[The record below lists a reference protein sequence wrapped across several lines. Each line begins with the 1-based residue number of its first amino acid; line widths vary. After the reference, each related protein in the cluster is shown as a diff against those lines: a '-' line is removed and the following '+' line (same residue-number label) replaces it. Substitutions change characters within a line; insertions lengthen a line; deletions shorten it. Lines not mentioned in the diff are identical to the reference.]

1 MTSRCLHL
9 SDSDLQ
15 RLLRSESEEER
26 AIEVHKLCRSME
38 RVELD
43 PLEREAARKIIKIL
57 SQDAAELVRRA
68 LAVTLRS
75 SNLVPTEVA
84 RRLAADIDSIAIPV
98 IRNSPVFGDDDL
110 IEIVRAGSVARQM
123 AVASRATV
131 SRDVSEVI
139 AAEAGVEAVRTL
151 AANDNADFSERAMG
165 VAMDRFSTDADMVAA
180 MALRQVLPPAIV
192 ERLLEVATEAV
203 RDHLVHRHAVPA
215 ETAVRLSEFARER
228 ATIDLIDEAMAADD
242 LPQFVA
248 RLHLRK
254 ALTASLLLRAVARG
268 QMAMFEHALSQ
279 LAQVPHH
286 RVWLMVHDAGP
297 LGLRAI
303 YDRAGLPPRLF
314 SAFRA
319 GVDTWRTLQG
329 EGGEMDPEVFRQRML
344 ERFMTQMHVI
354 GRDDLNYL
362 MDRLDMVAPTGN
374 YDRQPQTGGRA
385 VA

>member
-1 MTSRCLHL
+1 MTSSCLHL
-9 SDSDLQ
+9 SDNDLE
-15 RLLRSESEEER
+15 RLLRSDSEEER

-43 PLEREAARKIIKIL
+43 PLEREAARKIIRIL

-75 SNLVPTEVA
+75 SNLVPIEVA

-98 IRNSPVFGDDDL
+98 IRNSPVFGDEDL

-165 VAMDRFSTDADMVAA
+165 VAMDRFSEDSDMVAA
-180 MALRQVLPPAIV
+180 MALRKVLPPAIV
-192 ERLLEVATEAV
+192 ERLLEVASEAV

-215 ETAVRLSEFARER
+215 QTAVRLSEFARER
-228 ATIDLIDEAMAADD
+228 ATIDLIDEAMSADD

-248 RLHLRK
+248 RLHLRR

-329 EGGEMDPEVFRQRML
+329 EGATPDPEVFRQRML

-374 YDRQPQTGGRA
+374 YDRQPQAGSRI